1 VDLVALLFKN
11 AVKMGKHSQVE
22 PLVIWEVLKF
32 PAFWKTTDINN
43 NNAFVKENA
52 WREVVEAVGW

>member
-1 VDLVALLFKN
+1 
-11 AVKMGKHSQVE
+11 MGKHSEVE

>member
-1 VDLVALLFKN
+1 VHLVALLFKN
-11 AVKMGKHSQVE
+11 AVKMGKHSEVE

-32 PAFWKTTDINN
+32 PAF
-43 NNAFVKENA
+43 VKENT